1 MSTSTYRIKKVCVWC
16 GKEFEAQKMTTKYC
30 SKQCAERAYKDR
42 KKQEK
47 KISCETLESRNRQK
61 AKIVQLDGKEF
72 LSVAEVGV
80 LLGVTT
86 RAIYYLIERGTLPA
100 AQLSNRWTIIRR
112 SDVEK
117 MLIARPYEPKNESST
132 EGSDEKGQTI
142 TEFYTT
148 KEVLDKFSISN
159 SWLFTVAKRQNIP
172 KVTQHGKTY
181 WSKKHCDMI
190 FGKKNTTIDEISE
203 WYSVA
208 EIQEKYGMSL
218 PAIYSLVS
226 KIGIPKKKEGK
237 EVRYSK
243 RHFDAAKGTAEPVES
258 EWYSIAEATE
268 KFNMTRDQLYHY
280 IKTYKVK
287 KKMVGKYCYL
297 AKEEVDALFE
307 NIFTPPSI

>member
-1 MSTSTYRIKKVCVWC
+1 MSSSTYRIKKVCVWC
-16 GKEFEAQKMTTKYC
+16 GKEFEAQKLTTQYC
-30 SKQCAERAYKDR
+30 SKRCAEHAYKDR

-47 KISCETLESRNRQK
+47 KITCENVEARSRQK
-61 AKIVQLDGKEF
+61 AKIEKLDGKEY
-72 LSVAEVGV
+72 LSVAEAGV

-100 AQLSNRWTIIRR
+100 SKLSNRWTVIRR
-112 SDVEK
+112 SDIDS
-117 MLIARPYEPKNESST
+117 MLNARPYEPKST
-132 EGSDEKGQTI
+132 EEASDEKGKTI

-148 KEVLDKFSISN
+148 KEIMEKFSISN
-159 SWLFTVAKRQNIP
+159 SWLFKVAQKHNIP

-181 WSKKHCDMI
+181 WSKKHCDQI
-190 FGKKNTTIDEISE
+190 FGKKDSAVDAITE

-208 EIQEKYGMSL
+208 EIQEKYGMTL

-226 KIGIPKKKEGK
+226 KVGIPKKKEGK

-243 RHFDAAKGTAEPVES
+243 RHFDAAKGAASPMES

-280 IKTYKVK
+280 IKTYKVT

-297 AKEEVDALFE
+297 AKDEVDALFE

>member
-1 MSTSTYRIKKVCVWC
+1 MATSKIRIVKICERC
-16 GKEFEAQKMTTKYC
+16 GKEFMAQKQSTRFC
-30 SKQCAERAYKDR
+30 SHQCSSMAYKDAKRLER
-42 KKQEK
+42 KKNTEARVRSQVQEK
-47 KISCETLESRNRQK
+47 VHTEIG
-61 AKIVQLDGKEF
+61 DKELLTF
-72 LSVAEVGV
+72 REAAA
-80 LLGVTT
+80 LLGITKQAMYALV
-86 RAIYYLIERGTLPA
+86 ARGTIVAYKLTRR
-100 AQLSNRWTIIRR
+100 LSRIRKTDIDNMLQNNQYISSPLR
-112 SDVEK
+112 SKKQRE
-117 MLIARPYEPKNESST
+117 
-132 EGSDEKGQTI
+132 TI

-148 KEVLDKFSISN
+148 KEILAKFSISN

-181 WSKKHCDMI
+181 WSKKHCDAI
-190 FGKKNTTIDEISE
+190 FGKKDTTIDEITE

-208 EIQEKYGMSL
+208 EIKEKYGMTL
-218 PAIYSLVS
+218 PAIYCLVS
-226 KIGIPKKKEGK
+226 KVGIPKKKEGK

-243 RHFDAAKGTAEPVES
+243 RHFDAAKGAAEPVES

-297 AKEEVDALFE
+297 DKNEVDALFE

>member
-1 MSTSTYRIKKVCVWC
+1 MATSKIRIVKICERC
-16 GKEFEAQKMTTKYC
+16 GMEFLAQKQSTRFC
-30 SKQCAERAYKDR
+30 SHQCSRMAYKDAKR
-42 KKQEK
+42 LERKRNTEARVRTHVQEIVQSEIGDKELLTFREAAALLGITKQAMYALVARGSIIAYKITSRLSRIRKTDIDKMLESNPYISSPLRSKKQ
-47 KISCETLESRNRQK
+47 R
-61 AKIVQLDGKEF
+61 
-72 LSVAEVGV
+72 
-80 LLGVTT
+80 
-86 RAIYYLIERGTLPA
+86 
-100 AQLSNRWTIIRR
+100 
-112 SDVEK
+112 
-117 MLIARPYEPKNESST
+117 EP
-132 EGSDEKGQTI
+132 I

-148 KEVLDKFSISN
+148 KEVLEKFSISN

-190 FGKKNTTIDEISE
+190 FGKKNSYVDEITE

-208 EIQEKYGMSL
+208 EIQEKYGMTL
-218 PAIYSLVS
+218 PAIYCLVS
-226 KIGIPKKKEGK
+226 KVGIPKKKEGK

-243 RHFDAAKGTAEPVES
+243 KHFDAAKGVAEPVES

-268 KFNMTRDQLYHY
+268 KFNMSRDQLHYY

-297 AKEEVDALFE
+297 AKDEVDALFE

>member
-1 MSTSTYRIKKVCVWC
+1 MITARPIDPSGI
-16 GKEFEAQKMTTKYC
+16 
-30 SKQCAERAYKDR
+30 SKKDR
-42 KKQEK
+42 
-47 KISCETLESRNRQK
+47 
-61 AKIVQLDGKEF
+61 
-72 LSVAEVGV
+72 
-80 LLGVTT
+80 
-86 RAIYYLIERGTLPA
+86 
-100 AQLSNRWTIIRR
+100 
-112 SDVEK
+112 
-117 MLIARPYEPKNESST
+117 EP
-132 EGSDEKGQTI
+132 I

-148 KEVLDKFSISN
+148 KEVLEKFSISN
-159 SWLFTVAKRQNIP
+159 SWLFKAAKQQNIP

-190 FGKKNTTIDEISE
+190 FGKKDTSVEEITE

-208 EIQEKYGMSL
+208 EIQEKYMMTL
-218 PAIYSLVS
+218 PAIYSFVS